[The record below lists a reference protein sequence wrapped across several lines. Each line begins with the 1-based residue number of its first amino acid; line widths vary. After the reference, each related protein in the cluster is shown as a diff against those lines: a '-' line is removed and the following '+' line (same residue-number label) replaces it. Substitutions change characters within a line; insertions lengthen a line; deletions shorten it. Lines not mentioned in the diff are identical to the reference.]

1 VIGDGDEGVKLG
13 RVDVHQYSEAQLN
26 EAKKHSFALIVGST
40 YCQAVVNASFDG
52 LLTGLSLIVAIG
64 AQNAFV
70 LRQGLRRA
78 YVGPVVTVCTVSDW
92 VLIVAGVAG
101 IGVVVQHA
109 GWALQAVRWFG
120 VAFLAWYGLSSAWRA
135 RRPASSLSAARDGSA
150 GRPVVV
156 RRMMAL
162 TWLNPHVY
170 LDTVMLLGSIANAHG
185 SPGRWWFAVGACLG
199 STLWFAGL
207 GYGAR
212 FAAGLLATPRAWQVL
227 DLLIAATM
235 LGIAVKLALG

>member
-1 VIGDGDEGVKLG
+1 ML
-13 RVDVHQYSEAQLN
+13 
-26 EAKKHSFALIVGST
+26 
-40 YCQAVVNASFDG
+40 NASVTG

-78 YVGPVVTVCTVSDW
+78 HVGAIVTVCLLSD
-92 VLIVAGVAG
+92 VALTLAGVSG
-101 IGVVVQHA
+101 IGAVVHHA

-120 VAFLAWYGLSSAWRA
+120 VAFLVWYGLSSAWRA
-135 RRPASSLSAARDGSA
+135 RRPSALTASADGTGGGAQLGLASTL
-150 GRPVVV
+150 
-156 RRMMAL
+156 RRITAL

-170 LDTVMLLGSIANAHG
+170 LDTVVLLGSIANSRG
-185 SPGRWWFAVGACLG
+185 PVDRWWFAAGALVA

-207 GYGAR
+207 GFGAR
-212 FAAGLLATPRAWQVL
+212 FAAPLLTTARAWQVL

-235 LGIAVKLALG
+235 LAIAAKLAF

>member
-1 VIGDGDEGVKLG
+1 ML
-13 RVDVHQYSEAQLN
+13 
-26 EAKKHSFALIVGST
+26 
-40 YCQAVVNASFDG
+40 NASVTG

-78 YVGPVVTVCTVSDW
+78 HVGAIVTVCLLSD
-92 VLIVAGVAG
+92 VALILAGVSG
-101 IGVVVQHA
+101 IGAVVHHA

-120 VAFLAWYGLSSAWRA
+120 VAFLVWYGLSSAWRA
-135 RRPASSLSAARDGSA
+135 RRPSALTASADGTGGGAQLGLASTL
-150 GRPVVV
+150 
-156 RRMMAL
+156 RRITAL

-170 LDTVMLLGSIANAHG
+170 LDTVVLLGSIANSRG
-185 SPGRWWFAVGACLG
+185 PVDRWWFAAGALVA

-207 GYGAR
+207 GFGAR
-212 FAAGLLATPRAWQVL
+212 FAAPLLTTARAWQVL

-235 LGIAVKLALG
+235 LAIAAKLAC